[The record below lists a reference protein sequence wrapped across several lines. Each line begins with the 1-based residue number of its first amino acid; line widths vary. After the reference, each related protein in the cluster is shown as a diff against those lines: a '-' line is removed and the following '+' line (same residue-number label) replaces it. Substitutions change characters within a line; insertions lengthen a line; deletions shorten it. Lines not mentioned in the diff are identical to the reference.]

1 MAVLQRAQSRRWRA
15 RRRHIEAQPAPGNKR
30 QAYRAKGARGTIV
43 VTTASRNHANR
54 RQRSQVL
61 TNRRSI
67 LFLGTEYGNSWRP
80 HVQLRGV
87 ARGDQNATS
96 YLRTNNFRRTKEEKC
111 PEEDWRIHKR

>member
-1 MAVLQRAQSRRWRA
+1 MAVPRRAKSRRWITRQ
-15 RRRHIEAQPAPGNKR
+15 RHIEAQRALRNR
-30 QAYRAKGARGTIV
+30 QQAYRAKGARGTIV
-43 VTTASRNHANR
+43 VTSASRNHANR

-67 LFLGTEYGNSWRP
+67 LFLETEYGNSWRP
-80 HVQLRGV
+80 HLQSRGV